1 MHAHS
6 NGVTTMGEELDR
18 LLTWLRIHAGWTAE
32 IIHKPEHN
40 AFRIEIRL
48 TNGRA
53 AIGKTDRYYPEEVR
67 LMKASLWTMVDE
79 LMEAVLAVEAK
90 ENAT

>member
-1 MHAHS
+1 
-6 NGVTTMGEELDR
+6 MGEELDR
-18 LLTWLRIHAGWTAE
+18 LLTWLRTHPAWTAE

-40 AFRIEIRL
+40 AFRVEIRL
-48 TNGRA
+48 TNGRT

-67 LMKASLWTMVDE
+67 LMKPSLWTMVDE

-90 ENAT
+90 DTAP

>member
-1 MHAHS
+1 
-6 NGVTTMGEELDR
+6 MGEELDR
-18 LLTWLRIHAGWTAE
+18 LFAWLRDHPSWSAE
-32 IIHKPEHN
+32 VTHKPEHN

-48 TNGRA
+48 TKGRTI
-53 AIGKTDRYYPEEVR
+53 IGQADRYYPEEVR

-90 ENAT
+90 EKA